1 MKRDGHSAKR
11 KILPLF
17 LCLLLSLTMVPTV
30 ALAEDGRSGD
40 IPSGNVSAAGDGA
53 KGGALAGPDAQGGS
67 SDGAEGEDI
76 GGSGA
81 VSYTH
86 LDVYK
91 RQGSGLVCGK
101 DFYLGFSPERVDPGN
116 LVYKTKNTPKV
127 VGAIGAVSYTHLDV
141 YKRQTQGCP

>member
-76 GGSGA
+76 GGSGD
-81 VSYTH
+81 T
-86 LDVYK
+86 DK
-91 RQGSGLVCGK
+91 EGSGDSESESGEDSDGSGTTDLPSDKEDEG
-101 DFYLGFSPERVDPGN
+101 LS
-116 LVYKTKNTPKV
+116 L
-127 VGAIGAVSYTHLDV
+127 IHI
-141 YKRQTQGCP
+141 